1 MMCRWTIRGAAR
13 LEMPNAKPR
22 HEHFDDRLV
31 HDGKT
36 RTWLNGFLDFWLAMG
51 ERDHGAGVLQ
61 NAKPV
66 RDLRSAQE
74 TKAAPLP

>member
-31 HDGKT
+31 HDPKT
-36 RTWLNGFLDFWLAMG
+36 LHWLNEFLELWLAMG
-51 ERDHGAGVLQ
+51 ETPVLQ
-61 NAKPV
+61 NAKAA
-66 RDLRSAQE
+66 RDLRSARD